1 MVARQDLALALMY
14 LHTIGILILVSGILD
29 RSFNE

>member
-1 MVARQDLALALMY
+1 LVLALMY
-14 LHTIGILILVSGILD
+14 LHIIGILILVSGTLD